1 MVHIQKSLSIPAH
14 SHLVPISLRQQ
25 QCHSWVS
32 FKCMYIINCY
42 IYMCVCVIFSSF
54 NKRQHTELTDLY
66 PGKPGSQSPLSGPRD
81 NVVSA
86 VPLHAYL
93 YFLHPL

>member
-1 MVHIQKSLSIPAH
+1 
-14 SHLVPISLRQQ
+14 
-25 QCHSWVS
+25 
-32 FKCMYIINCY
+32 
-42 IYMCVCVIFSSF
+42 MCVCVIFSFPF

>member
-1 MVHIQKSLSIPAH
+1 MSLLGVLQMYVH
-14 SHLVPISLRQQ
+14 
-25 QCHSWVS
+25 
-32 FKCMYIINCY
+32 YILLY
-42 IYMCVCVIFSSF
+42 TYVCVCVIFSFPF